1 MNTIYG
7 YAGPFQERAQHTRR
21 LYEFTNLQFDSSKGA
36 KHPSSQFTSQT
47 PATLTTDLISKKMH
61 VFIAVL
67 YAAVI
72 REKSERTNEI
82 T

>member
-1 MNTIYG
+1 
-7 YAGPFQERAQHTRR
+7 
-21 LYEFTNLQFDSSKGA
+21 
-36 KHPSSQFTSQT
+36 
-47 PATLTTDLISKKMH
+47 LTTDLISKKMH